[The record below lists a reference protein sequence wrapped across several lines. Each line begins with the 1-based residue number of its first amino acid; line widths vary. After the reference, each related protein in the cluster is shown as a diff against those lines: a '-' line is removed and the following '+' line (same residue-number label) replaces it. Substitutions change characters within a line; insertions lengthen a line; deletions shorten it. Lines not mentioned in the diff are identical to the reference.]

1 VAGKKGGAHK
11 KGAAK
16 KQTTTAKPRKASE
29 APPLGHHIAPTGD
42 RRKRFRDEKD

>member
-11 KGAAK
+11 KGAAAK
-16 KQTTTAKPRKASE
+16 KQTTTKKVSE

-42 RRKRFRDEKD
+42 RRKRFRDKKD